1 VQLEAN
7 RLSKEG
13 KWMEMSDLVTDEM
26 LETFAVVGTPEQVA
40 EQIAQRFG
48 DKVDRI
54 SPVVYQPDMALMAKL
69 RQEISARCS

>member
-40 EQIAQRFG
+40 EQIATRFNG
-48 DKVDRI
+48 KVDRI

-69 RQEISARCS
+69 KQEIAARCS